1 MGGVLPLN
9 FFFYI
14 TIFILVITFVPSVQA
29 ADHNDI
35 NFNNIEIKAGIINFP
50 PFFIARPDQTFSGI
64 YLDIMEKT
72 LQHANIKYH
81 IDAYPTKRLYH
92 NLKNGNTEL
101 FLGIKGSP
109 EYDDHVLYS
118 EAEISQI
125 QMRIYAIGNIPLP
138 SRKED
143 INNHRIITLRGY
155 SYGGLISY
163 FTDPKNNINVTSTSS
178 HRSSFL
184 MLKDRRADY
193 VINYKHPSNAALKNL
208 DIPGLKYSS
217 FYNAKI
223 YFIVSKKLPNAKEIL
238 NKLEQAYLELVALGE
253 LEYIENND

>member
-1 MGGVLPLN
+1 MGGILPLN

-14 TIFILVITFVPSVQA
+14 TIFILAIALAPSAQA
-29 ADHNDI
+29 SDS
-35 NFNNIEIKAGIINFP
+35 NNLNTNSLVIKAGMFNFP
-50 PFFIARPDQTFSGI
+50 PFYVVNPDQTLSGI
-64 YLDIMEKT
+64 ILDIMEKT
-72 LQHANIKYH
+72 LQHAK
-81 IDAYPTKRLYH
+81 IDYSLDIYPAKRLYR
-92 NLKNGNTEL
+92 NLKSGETGL

-109 EYDDHVLYS
+109 EYEGHVLYS

-143 INNHRIITLRGY
+143 INNHKIITLRGY

-253 LEYIENND
+253 LKYIENND